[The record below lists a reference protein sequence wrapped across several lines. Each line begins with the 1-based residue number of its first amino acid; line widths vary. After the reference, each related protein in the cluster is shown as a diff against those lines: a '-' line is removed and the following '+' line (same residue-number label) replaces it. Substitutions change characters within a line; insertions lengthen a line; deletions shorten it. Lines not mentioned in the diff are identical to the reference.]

1 MSVRFR
7 RLAAPA
13 LVAAAAALAGC
24 PTPPRPQELDDLS
37 LMLQS
42 DVVAQ
47 AAPRAADAVAEA
59 RGLQAEAEGAWEDGD
74 LERCARLSRLAQV
87 RVRLAVALARQ
98 DLARERQAEA
108 EATLAAAE
116 ATYREIEDRR
126 AVLEQ
131 RLARLWAYRDARE
144 VLAQDRAR
152 AVEEEA
158 QRADRLPEAQRAT
171 WERNWRAQARADAAD
186 ARRTLEIARML
197 GAGAA
202 YPEAERMA
210 REAIETAREAVETS
224 PWRIERPLVDLA
236 QAQADELRFRMLSFA
251 EDGGP
256 EAVRARV
263 EALVAEYRAGFDPP
277 FHVGLDPRGVVLTLD
292 AKGAEI
298 EVAFPEPVAT
308 GLRDLRAKWTA
319 ADDLL
324 CLVSVRSIDPACGA
338 DCAVRTVSLARR
350 LAAELAGIEPERV
363 HAVGGA
369 DPAADGSEVPA
380 EQAGI
385 AARIRAVGLGFIK
398 DDPPLAGLSRAGA
411 VRIEIFLFPEVRFDP
426 AGTVAAATSGGA
438 PATEAATVP

>member
-1 MSVRFR
+1 MNARLR
-7 RLAAPA
+7 RLAPPA
-13 LVAAAAALAGC
+13 LLAAAAALAGC

-47 AAPRAADAVAEA
+47 AAPRAADTVAEA
-59 RGLQAEAEGAWEDGD
+59 QALQAEAEGAWEDGD
-74 LERCARLSRLAQV
+74 LERSARLSRLAQV
-87 RVRLAVALARQ
+87 QVRLAVALARQ

-144 VLAQDRAR
+144 ALAQDRAR

-158 QRADRLPEAQRAT
+158 LRAARLPEAERAT
-171 WERNWRAQARADAAD
+171 WERNWRAQAHADAAD
-186 ARRTLEIARML
+186 ARRTFEIARML
-197 GAGAA
+197 GAGEA

-210 REAIETAREAVETS
+210 REAIETALEAVETS
-224 PWRIERPLVDLA
+224 PWRIERPLVDAA
-236 QAQADELRFRMLSFA
+236 QAQADELRFRMLSLD

-256 EAVRARV
+256 EAMRARV

-277 FHVGLDPRGVVLTLD
+277 FHVGLDPRGVALTLD

-308 GLRDLRAKWTA
+308 ALRDLRAKWTA
-319 ADDLL
+319 DGDLL
-324 CLVSVRSIDPACGA
+324 CLVSVRSLDSACGEG
-338 DCAVRTVSLARR
+338 CAARTASLART
-350 LAAELAGIEPERV
+350 LAAELAGVEPARV
-363 HAVGGA
+363 LTVG
-369 DPAADGSEVPA
+369 DPDRPAAG
-380 EQAGI
+380 AGMPSDRADN
-385 AARIRAVGLGFIK
+385 AARIRAVGLGFTK
-398 DDPPLAGLSRAGA
+398 DDPPLEGLSRTGA
-411 VRIEIFLFPEVRFDP
+411 IRIEIFLFPRVRLDS
-426 AGTVAAATSGGA
+426 ADVAATASATGL
-438 PATEAATVP
+438 PATEATTAP